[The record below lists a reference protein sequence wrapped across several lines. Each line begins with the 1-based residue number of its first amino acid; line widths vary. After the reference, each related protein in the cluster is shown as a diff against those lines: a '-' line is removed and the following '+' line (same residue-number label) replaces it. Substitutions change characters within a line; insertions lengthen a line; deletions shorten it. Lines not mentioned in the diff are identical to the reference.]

1 MRSIS
6 QTRPLRCTGKQG
18 FGLRRDGALDQVDIH
33 VVSPRPH
40 VDQHRVR
47 AAMNDGGHRRDERMG
62 HGDDLVARPDAGAE
76 QGEQQRMVAAVD
88 ADGIFHADE
97 FGQVLLEILELVPID
112 QIAVRQAPRDR
123 AVNLRLK
130 FRVVTARIDER
141 NLIRHKNSLAP

>member
-1 MRSIS
+1 MI
-6 QTRPLRCTGKQG
+6 
-18 FGLRRDGALDQVDIH
+18 
-33 VVSPRPH
+33 
-40 VDQHRVR
+40 
-47 AAMNDGGHRRDERMG
+47 
-62 HGDDLVARPDAGAE
+62 
-76 QGEQQRMVAAVD
+76 AAVD
-88 ADGIFHADE
+88 ADGIFHAHE